1 MNITGYKRKVEKLKE
16 DLKKGEK
23 FWGSYNYKKLD
34 KRMSYIKRCIEELN
48 KKKQKKWNI
57 I

>member
-48 KKKQKKWNI
+48 KKKQKK
-57 I
+57 